1 MRHIADPL
9 SLFSNEKGELI
20 TRTLVG
26 VPMPPEGEVLGK
38 QVVTLNNANYTGGFP
53 KDKVFSIL

>member
-1 MRHIADPL
+1 MLFMKGGRKTIFRNLLLNPPSSGIG
-9 SLFSNEKGELI
+9 SLRG
-20 TRTLVG
+20 
-26 VPMPPEGEVLGK
+26 PVLGK